1 MVLKYLIMILKKR
14 GYQGGKQG
22 QKIDSTSKNG
32 ENSCFGFKGNRES
45 VQFAN
50 RRVESTK
57 NPAGQMEET
66 NTEKGVGETKGTS
79 KSPTV
84 SIREPKPKPKSTKI
98 FLFNNVT
105 KRTVGFAIGIFLFIG
120 IIIFPFVK
128 KIYNHKK
135 CRKQ

>member
-14 GYQGGKQG
+14 GYQGGKQE
-22 QKIDSTSKNG
+22 QKIDSTSKTVALDLKEI
-32 ENSCFGFKGNRES
+32 ENLYNSLTEELKALKIQLDEW
-45 VQFAN
+45 
-50 RRVESTK
+50 K
-57 NPAGQMEET
+57 ET

-84 SIREPKPKPKSTKI
+84 SIREPEPKPKSTKI

-128 KIYNHKK
+128 KIYNHEK